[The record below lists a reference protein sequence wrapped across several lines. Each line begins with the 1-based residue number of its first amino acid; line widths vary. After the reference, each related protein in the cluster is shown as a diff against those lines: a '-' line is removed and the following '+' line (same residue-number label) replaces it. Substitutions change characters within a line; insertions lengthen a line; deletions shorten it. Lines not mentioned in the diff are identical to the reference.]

1 MKSISL
7 ILHHIRKLEFI
18 WMRLLYS
25 KTLTLKFL
33 MRLLIDFPSFKDDND
48 DDDDDKDDNDV
59 EASKCYLFL
68 SMYFFLQYNIF
79 SKEKFLKLRPS
90 KAYFLL

>member
-1 MKSISL
+1 
-7 ILHHIRKLEFI
+7 
-18 WMRLLYS
+18 
-25 KTLTLKFL
+25 

-59 EASKCYLFL
+59 EVSKCYLFL

-90 KAYFLL
+90 KAYFLLWHVWVHVNRKRHNNDVLH